1 VPDSAGDGG
10 VYDAE
15 GQAGGG
21 NEPVKKPGFEEEAGL
36 AKLVDEPVEKTR
48 LRGRSRVGRGHPVLA
63 ELVDEPVRKNPASR
77 KKPGWKKFSGNSP

>member
-36 AKLVDEPVEKTR
+36 EEVTR
-48 LRGRSRVGRGHPVLA
+48 FWL
-63 ELVDEPVRKNPASR
+63 N
-77 KKPGWKKFSGNSP
+77 